1 MSHITEEDIKKVA
14 RLARIEIPEGEE
26 RKKAAAQVN
35 SIIGWVEKLNEVNTD
50 NTEPLTNVHGT
61 SLRLMKDEVADGNIA
76 EDVLKNAKHAK
87 YNYFTVPKVI
97 E

>member
-1 MSHITEEDIKKVA
+1 MSNVTKEDIKKVS
-14 RLARIEIPEGEE
+14 RLARIEVPERDRENLA
-26 RKKAAAQVN
+26 KQVN

-50 NTEPLTNVHGT
+50 NVEPLTNVYDT
-61 SLRLMKDEVADGNIA
+61 PIRLNKDEITDGNIA
-76 EDVLKNAKHAK
+76 EDVLKNAPDAK

>member
-1 MSHITEEDIKKVA
+1 MSNVTKEDIKKIS
-14 RLARIEIPEGEE
+14 RLAKIEVREE
-26 RKKAAAQVN
+26 DREALAKQVG

-50 NTEPLTNVHGT
+50 NVEPLTSVHNAPLYIAEDKI
-61 SLRLMKDEVADGNIA
+61 SDGNIT
-76 EDVLKNAKHAK
+76 EDVLKNAKNAK